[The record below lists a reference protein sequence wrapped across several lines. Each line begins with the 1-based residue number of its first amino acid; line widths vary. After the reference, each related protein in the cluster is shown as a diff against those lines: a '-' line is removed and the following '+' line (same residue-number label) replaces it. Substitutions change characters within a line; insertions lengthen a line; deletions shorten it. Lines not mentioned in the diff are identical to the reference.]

1 MEKKQQDQA
10 DQDFASTLYDIAE
23 GAIVDQLNRGLAEV
37 VLACE
42 LTNKG
47 GAITLTLTVKP
58 LGNGQ
63 AQISGAVKLKT
74 PQPTTMPSIFFAR
87 EDGTL
92 TREDPRQLKLRHVEA
107 KPGEIRIVGA
117 VTPKGKE

>member
-1 MEKKQQDQA
+1 MGEKEV
-10 DQDFASTLYDIAE
+10 DQDFASTLYDIAD
-23 GAIVDQLNRGLAEV
+23 GAIVGQLNHGLAEV
-37 VLACE
+37 VRACE

-87 EDGTL
+87 DDGTL
-92 TREDPRQLKLRHVEA
+92 TREDPRQLPLRHVET

-117 VTPKGKE
+117 GAPKKEA